1 MSGHSK
7 WSKIKRKKGANDA
20 KRSKEFSRVI
30 KEITVAAREGGTD
43 IDSNARLRTAI
54 ANAKGVNMPKDNVE
68 RAIKKAS
75 DKNAADFH
83 EISFEAYAQHG
94 IAVYVECTT
103 DNNQRSVAN
112 IRSYFNKYGCSL
124 GKNGSLSFIF
134 DRKGVFTIL
143 KGEIDQDEFEME
155 LIDAGAEDIELEDD
169 YFTVYTS
176 LEDFGNM
183 QKKLEQLNIEP
194 EKAELQRIPNNTEK
208 IEVEKAIKVLNLVEM
223 IEDDD
228 DVQNVFH
235 NLEMTDELLEEL
247 EK

>member
-43 IDSNARLRTAI
+43 VDSNARLRTAI

-68 RAIKKAS
+68 RAIKKAG
-75 DKNAADFH
+75 DKNAADFQ
-83 EISFEAYAQHG
+83 EITFEAYAQHG

-103 DNNQRSVAN
+103 DNNQRTVAN
-112 IRSYFNKYGCSL
+112 IRSYFNKYDCSL

-134 DRKGVFTIL
+134 DRKGVFTIE

-155 LIDAGAEDIELEDD
+155 LIDAGAEDIELEDG

-194 EKAELQRIPNNTEK
+194 EKAELLRIPNNTET
-208 IEVEKAIKVLNLVEM
+208 IAVEKAIKVLNLVEM
-223 IEDDD
+223 IEEDD

>member
-7 WSKIKRKKGANDA
+7 WSTIKRKKGALDA

-30 KEITVAAREGGTD
+30 KEITVAVREGGPD
-43 IDSNARLRTAI
+43 LEANPRLRTAI
-54 ANAKGVNMPKDNVE
+54 ANAKGVNMPKDNVQ
-68 RAIKKAS
+68 RAINKAG
-75 DKNAADFH
+75 DKDAANFQ
-83 EISFEAYAQHG
+83 EITFEAYAQHG
-94 IAVYVECTT
+94 IAVFIECTT
-103 DNNQRSVAN
+103 DNNQRTIAN
-112 IRSYFNKYGCSL
+112 VRSYFNKFNCAL

-155 LIDAGAEDIELEDD
+155 LIDAGAEEIELEDD

-183 QKKLEQLNIEP
+183 QKKLEKLNIEP
-194 EKAELQRIPNNTEK
+194 EKAELQRIPNNTEVLD
-208 IEVEKAIKVLNLVEM
+208 VESALKVLKLIDLLE
-223 IEDDD
+223 EDE
-228 DVQNVFH
+228 DVQNVYH
-235 NLEMTDELLEEL
+235 NLEMTDELMAEL